1 MAKDIR
7 HLFAKKVLALDKSEE
22 YRLQRLVEEEK
33 NKCSKYELQINSLM
47 LEVNVMKQRC
57 SQLESKIEYARNH
70 GSFAELSTTTVAT
83 ILNTPNMQR
92 SYRLSLEKNF
102 ELNREPGCR
111 AMVYGRRTQSLFVSQ
126 KSSGALFPG
135 FGVRI
140 VNIAGQNPN
149 LTSSFMHMATKQI
162 RDLSLDADEELIISA
177 SSDKSAKMFSVPN
190 KCQVSIFEP
199 SESELWAAT
208 FDKARKKTLYLG
220 SQRGSTFL
228 YDIRNPQAYLEEFS
242 TLGDCSP
249 VVSINSVPPTNE
261 LPFGGFI
268 VCKLVSLWFYEYTAT
283 QQILPIKLI
292 VEGPFVSVTYDEQT
306 HLILIGTRPSGK
318 YPQTRY
324 IVANLTKIDQIVI
337 LNTINTISGST
348 VQQVMSRSAQIHIGE
363 DTLVSAYMQDTKML
377 TTWNARTTNKL
388 QQLNISDVVYDICPV
403 YATNKTYLAALSE
416 TKCRILQVNSI

>member
-1 MAKDIR
+1 
-7 HLFAKKVLALDKSEE
+7 
-22 YRLQRLVEEEK
+22 
-33 NKCSKYELQINSLM
+33 M
-47 LEVNVMKQRC
+47 LELNVMKQRC

-70 GSFAELSTTTVAT
+70 GSFSELSTTTVAT
-83 ILNTPNMQR
+83 ILNPPNVQR

-111 AMVYGRRTQSLFVSQ
+111 AMIYGRRTQSLFVSQ

-135 FGVRI
+135 FGVRT

-149 LTSSFMHMATKQI
+149 LTSSFLHMATKQI

-190 KCQVSIFEP
+190 KCQVSVFEP
-199 SESELWAAT
+199 SESVLWAAT
-208 FDKARKKTLYLG
+208 FDKARTKTLYLG
-220 SQRGSTFL
+220 SNGGSTFL

-261 LPFGGFI
+261 LPCGGFI
-268 VCKLVSLWFYEYTAT
+268 VCKLKSLWFYEYTAG

-292 VEGPFVSVTYDEQT
+292 VEGPFVSTTYDEQT
-306 HLILIGTRPSGK
+306 HLILIGTRPSGN
-318 YPQTRY
+318 YPTRY

-337 LNTINTISGST
+337 LNTINTITGSNALR
-348 VQQVMSRSAQIHIGE
+348 VMSRSAQIHIGE
-363 DTLVSAYMQDTKML
+363 DTLVSAYMQDTNML
-377 TTWNARTTNKL
+377 TTWNARTTSKL
-388 QQLNISDVVYDICPV
+388 QSLNISDVIYDICPV